1 MSVNNDFYKVIN
13 ELVSSATNGTLE
25 ATDYEKFID
34 SGRTIT
40 DIDGQDLQNNFISA
54 LMNRIGKVINT
65 FRSYEGK
72 YKDLIRGTITNGN
85 TIEMIMNH
93 FYDTQ
98 AAAFVNLQDNTTV
111 DQYVINKPK
120 TAVRYHTETNAYAIP
135 VTIQRDQLVKA
146 FESPEAMD
154 YFIASITGS
163 VINSNEF
170 AREKGRIALVAKMI
184 AFDYANGSSNESNPD
199 APAQVYKLIS
209 LYNASHIKS
218 QIDGADGVKVLNNE
232 DFVKFAVET
241 IKKVLRKIKSPSAQ
255 FNHEGIV
262 TFTPDYGTHL
272 FVNSALVSAMAT
284 HIYTNNYNPE
294 YSVLKDYIDVDYWQ
308 NANSPLTVIDTPAE
322 GEAITVN
329 NCIAVVCD
337 YYAVGE
343 YLKEQSMD
351 TTPYNARGKY
361 WNNWLNVE
369 TRYIHNTFANSVI
382 FVLE

>member
-1 MSVNNDFYKVIN
+1 MAVNNNFYKTIN
-13 ELVSSATNGTLE
+13 DLVSSATNGE
-25 ATDYEKFID
+25 MSVTDYDTFID
-34 SGRTIT
+34 SGRAIL
-40 DIDGQDLQNNFISA
+40 DINGQDLQNNFITA
-54 LMNRIGKVINT
+54 LMNKIGLVLNT

-72 YKDLIRGTITNGN
+72 YKELIRGTITNGN
-85 TIEMIMNH
+85 TIEMIMTH

-120 TAVRYHTETNAYAIP
+120 TEVRYFVDTNAYSIP
-135 VTIQRDQLVKA
+135 VTVQRDQLVKA

-163 VINSNEF
+163 VLNSNEF
-170 AREKGRIALVAKMI
+170 AREKGRIGIVAKMI
-184 AFDYANGSSNESNPD
+184 AFDYANGTSNTSKPD
-199 APAQVYKLIS
+199 APAQVYKLVS
-209 LYNASHIKS
+209 MYNVTHGDEIA
-218 QIDGADGVKVLNNE
+218 AEYALNSEN
-232 DFVKFAVET
+232 FVKFAVET

-255 FNHEGIV
+255 FNCEGIT

-308 NANSPLTVIDTPAE
+308 NANTPLTVIDTPAE
-322 GEAITVN
+322 GDAITVN
-329 NCIAVVCD
+329 NCIAVICD
-337 YYAVGE
+337 HYAVGE
-343 YLKEQSMD
+343 YLKEQSLD